1 MSTSVSQTQRPRRET
16 SVAPNLACVCAV
28 TRGRA
33 QSARGLSLVEMLA
46 VIGVIGIL
54 MSLIVPTVS
63 SMRREALSVSCQ
75 TNLRQLHGAIEIYRS
90 SIRGRLPMCDFL
102 PASTPDGPV
111 GGLLEVLDGTV
122 ERDCKCWF
130 CPGDDDEDGSIAA
143 GTSYVYLPGL
153 LRYSPQV
160 QIQVATLMA
169 TSMGAPNLTERMR
182 ERQRRDAEAKLVGA
196 LYEQSPSRFAILLDS
211 QDRHKIGSR
220 VPRNAVYLD
229 GSVGFLREDD
239 TPDLDDPDNIGGSGG
254 G

>member
-1 MSTSVSQTQRPRRET
+1 
-16 SVAPNLACVCAV
+16 
-28 TRGRA
+28 
-33 QSARGLSLVEMLA
+33 
-46 VIGVIGIL
+46 
-54 MSLIVPTVS
+54 
-63 SMRREALSVSCQ
+63 
-75 TNLRQLHGAIEIYRS
+75 
-90 SIRGRLPMCDFL
+90 
-102 PASTPDGPV
+102 
-111 GGLLEVLDGTV
+111 
-122 ERDCKCWF
+122 
-130 CPGDDDEDGSIAA
+130 
-143 GTSYVYLPGL
+143 

-169 TSMGAPNLTERMR
+169 ASMGAPNLTERMR